1 MWLSRLIV
9 ACGLLLLSGC
19 SGLEIKS
26 IGQALYE
33 RNAFIEVAQSGG
45 RNGQLYSRQLR
56 SRLAY
61 VEAAAATHS
70 VSTSLSVSSA
80 ATLSVQGSSSDLKK
94 KTMTASVSLTD
105 LATGETVLNET
116 LSASATLGTVSAQF
130 AQLRSDRH
138 ADERLAMLL
147 ADRVAARI
155 HLFFTQSGS

>member
-9 ACGLLLLSGC
+9 AAGLLLLTGC

-26 IGQALYE
+26 LGQALYE
-33 RNAFIEVAQSGG
+33 RNAVIEVVQTGG

-56 SRLAY
+56 RRLAY
-61 VEAAAATHS
+61 VEASATHS

-80 ATLSVQGSSSDLKK
+80 ATLSVQGSNSDLKK
-94 KTMTASVSLTD
+94 KTMTATFSLTD
-105 LATGETVLNET
+105 LATGETVLGET

-147 ADRVAARI
+147 ADRVAARL

>member
-45 RNGQLYSRQLR
+45 RNGQLYSRHLR

-61 VEAAAATHS
+61 VEAAATHS

-105 LATGETVLNET
+105 LATGETMLNET

>member
-9 ACGLLLLSGC
+9 AAGLLLLTGC

-26 IGQALYE
+26 LGQALYE
-33 RNAFIEVAQSGG
+33 RNAVIEVVQTSG

-61 VEAAAATHS
+61 VEASATHS

-80 ATLSVQGSSSDLKK
+80 ATLSVRGSNSDLKK
-94 KTMTASVSLTD
+94 KTMTATFLLTD
-105 LATGETVLNET
+105 LATGETVLDET

-138 ADERLAMLL
+138 TDERLAMLL
-147 ADRVAARI
+147 ADRVAARL

>member
-9 ACGLLLLSGC
+9 AAGLLLLTGC

-26 IGQALYE
+26 LGQALYE
-33 RNAFIEVAQSGG
+33 RNAVIEVVQSSG

-61 VEAAAATHS
+61 VEASATHS

-80 ATLSVQGSSSDLKK
+80 ATLSVRGSNSDLKK
-94 KTMTASVSLTD
+94 KTMTATFLLTD
-105 LATGETVLNET
+105 LATGETVLDET

-147 ADRVAARI
+147 ADRVAARL

>member
-9 ACGLLLLSGC
+9 AAALLLLSGC

-26 IGQALYE
+26 LGQALYE
-33 RNAFIEVAQSGG
+33 RDAVVNVVQSSG
-45 RNGQLYSRQLR
+45 RIGQLYSRQLR

-61 VEAAAATHS
+61 VDASATHS
-70 VSTSLSVSSA
+70 VSSSLSVSSSS
-80 ATLSVQGSSSDLKK
+80 TLAVRGSSSDLKK
-94 KTMTASVSLTD
+94 KTMTTKIFVTD
-105 LATGETVLNET
+105 LATGEVVLSDS

-138 ADERLAMLL
+138 ADERLSLLL
-147 ADRVAARI
+147 ADRVAARL

>member
-33 RNAFIEVAQSGG
+33 RNAVIEVAQSGG
-45 RNGQLYSRQLR
+45 RNGQLYSRHLR

-61 VEAAAATHS
+61 VEAAATHS

-94 KTMTASVSLTD
+94 KTMTATVTLTD
-105 LATGETVLNET
+105 LATGEIVLNET

-130 AQLRSDRH
+130 AQLRSARH

>member
-9 ACGLLLLSGC
+9 AAGLLLLSGC
-19 SGLEIKS
+19 SGLEVKS
-26 IGQALYE
+26 LGQALYE
-33 RNAFIEVAQSGG
+33 RNAVVDVAQSSG

-61 VEAAAATHS
+61 VDASPTHR
-70 VSTSLSVSSA
+70 VSASLSVSSA
-80 ATLSVQGSSSDLKK
+80 TTLSVQGSSSDLKK

-105 LATGETVLNET
+105 LATGKVVLSEQ

-138 ADERLAMLL
+138 ADERLAILL
-147 ADRVAARI
+147 ADRVAARL

>member
-9 ACGLLLLSGC
+9 AAGLLLLTGC

-26 IGQALYE
+26 LGQALYE
-33 RNAFIEVAQSGG
+33 RNAVIEVVQTGG

-61 VEAAAATHS
+61 VEASATHS

-80 ATLSVQGSSSDLKK
+80 ATLSVRGSNSDLKK
-94 KTMTASVSLTD
+94 KTMTATFLLTD
-105 LATGETVLNET
+105 LATGETVLDET

-147 ADRVAARI
+147 ADRVAARL
-155 HLFFTQSGS
+155 HLFFTQSDS

>member
-9 ACGLLLLSGC
+9 AAGLLLLTGC

-26 IGQALYE
+26 LGQALYE
-33 RNAFIEVAQSGG
+33 RNAVIEVVQSGG

-61 VEAAAATHS
+61 VEASATHS

-80 ATLSVQGSSSDLKK
+80 ATLSVQGSNSDLKK
-94 KTMTASVSLTD
+94 KTMTATFLLTD
-105 LATGETVLNET
+105 LATGETVLDET

-147 ADRVAARI
+147 ADRVAARL

>member
-9 ACGLLLLSGC
+9 AAGLLLLTGC

-26 IGQALYE
+26 LGQALYE
-33 RNAFIEVAQSGG
+33 RNAVIEVVQTGG

-61 VEAAAATHS
+61 VEASATHS
-70 VSTSLSVSSA
+70 VSTSLTVSSA
-80 ATLSVQGSSSDLKK
+80 ATLSVQGSNSDLKK
-94 KTMTASVSLTD
+94 KTMTATFLLTD
-105 LATGETVLNET
+105 LATGETVLDET

-147 ADRVAARI
+147 ADRVAARL
-155 HLFFTQSGS
+155 HLFFTQSDS

>member
-9 ACGLLLLSGC
+9 AAGLLLLTGC

-26 IGQALYE
+26 LGQALYE
-33 RNAFIEVAQSGG
+33 RNAVIEVVQSGG

-61 VEAAAATHS
+61 VEASATHS
-70 VSTSLSVSSA
+70 VSTSLTVSSA
-80 ATLSVQGSSSDLKK
+80 ATLSVQGSNSDLKK
-94 KTMTASVSLTD
+94 KTMTATFLLTD
-105 LATGETVLNET
+105 LATGETVLDET

-147 ADRVAARI
+147 ADRVAARL

>member
-9 ACGLLLLSGC
+9 AAELLLLTGC

-26 IGQALYE
+26 LGQALYE
-33 RNAFIEVAQSGG
+33 RNAVIEVVQSSG

-61 VEAAAATHS
+61 VEASATHS

-80 ATLSVQGSSSDLKK
+80 ATLSVRGSNSDLKK
-94 KTMTASVSLTD
+94 KTMTATFLLTD
-105 LATGETVLNET
+105 LATGETVLDET

-147 ADRVAARI
+147 ADRVAARL

>member
-9 ACGLLLLSGC
+9 AAGLLLLTGC

-26 IGQALYE
+26 LGQALYE
-33 RNAFIEVAQSGG
+33 RNAVIEVVQTGG
-45 RNGQLYSRQLR
+45 RNGQLYSRQLK

-61 VEAAAATHS
+61 VEASATHS

-80 ATLSVQGSSSDLKK
+80 ATLSVRGSNSDLKK
-94 KTMTASVSLTD
+94 KTMTATFLLTD
-105 LATGETVLNET
+105 LATGETVLDET

-147 ADRVAARI
+147 ADRVAARL

>member
-33 RNAFIEVAQSGG
+33 RNAVIEVAQSGG
-45 RNGQLYSRQLR
+45 RNGQLYSRHLR

-61 VEAAAATHS
+61 VEAAATHS
-70 VSTSLSVSSA
+70 VSTSLTVSSA

-130 AQLRSDRH
+130 AQLRSARH

>member
-9 ACGLLLLSGC
+9 AAGLLLLTGC

-26 IGQALYE
+26 LGQALYE
-33 RNAFIEVAQSGG
+33 RNAVIEVVQSSG

-56 SRLAY
+56 SRLTY
-61 VEAAAATHS
+61 VEASATHS

-80 ATLSVQGSSSDLKK
+80 ATLSVRGSNSDLKK
-94 KTMTASVSLTD
+94 KTMTATFLLTD
-105 LATGETVLNET
+105 LATGETVLDET

-147 ADRVAARI
+147 ADRVAARL

>member
-9 ACGLLLLSGC
+9 AAGLLLLTGC

-26 IGQALYE
+26 LGQALYE
-33 RNAFIEVAQSGG
+33 RNAVIEVVQSSG

-56 SRLAY
+56 RRLAY
-61 VEAAAATHS
+61 VEASPTHS

-80 ATLSVQGSSSDLKK
+80 ATLSVQGSNSDLKK
-94 KTMTASVSLTD
+94 KTMTATFLLTD
-105 LATGETVLNET
+105 LATGETVLDET

-147 ADRVAARI
+147 ADRVAARL

>member
-9 ACGLLLLSGC
+9 AAGLLLLTGC

-26 IGQALYE
+26 LGQALYE
-33 RNAFIEVAQSGG
+33 RNAVIEVVQTGG

-61 VEAAAATHS
+61 VEASATHS

-80 ATLSVQGSSSDLKK
+80 ATLSVQGSNSDLKK
-94 KTMTASVSLTD
+94 KTMTATFSLTD
-105 LATGETVLNET
+105 LATGETVLDET

-147 ADRVAARI
+147 ADRVAARL

>member
-9 ACGLLLLSGC
+9 VGGLLLLSAC

-26 IGQALYE
+26 LGQALYE
-33 RNAFIEVAQSGG
+33 QDAVIEVVQSSG

-56 SRLAY
+56 ARLAPGG
-61 VEAAAATHS
+61 ATPTYS
-70 VSTSLSVSSA
+70 VSTSLSVSSSS
-80 ATLSVQGSSSDLKK
+80 TLSVQGSSSDLKK
-94 KTMTASVSLTD
+94 KTMTAEFSLTD
-105 LATGETVLNET
+105 LATGETVLSDS

-147 ADRVAARI
+147 ADRVAARL
-155 HLFFTQSGS
+155 HLFFTASDS

>member
-9 ACGLLLLSGC
+9 AAGLLLLTGC

-26 IGQALYE
+26 LGQALYE
-33 RNAFIEVAQSGG
+33 RNAVIEVVQSSG

-61 VEAAAATHS
+61 VEASATHS

-80 ATLSVQGSSSDLKK
+80 ATLSVRGSNSDLKK
-94 KTMTASVSLTD
+94 ETMTATFSLTD
-105 LATGETVLNET
+105 LATGETVLDET

-147 ADRVAARI
+147 ADRVAARL